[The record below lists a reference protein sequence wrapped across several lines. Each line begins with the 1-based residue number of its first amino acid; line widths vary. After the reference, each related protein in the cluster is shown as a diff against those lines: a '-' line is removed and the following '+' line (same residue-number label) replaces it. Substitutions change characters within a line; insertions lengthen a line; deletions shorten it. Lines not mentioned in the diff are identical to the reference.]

1 MSSETNQSIVSQSDF
16 QMLGTR
22 AEDQHKR
29 KRYQIGVMNMGQNL
43 KLCQE
48 CLGCLESH
56 LLDGQLLQ
64 SQDKKRI

>member
-1 MSSETNQSIVSQSDF
+1 M
-16 QMLGTR
+16 QMLIQGSILNVLIDKKQMLVS
-22 AEDQHKR
+22 AVSNQLN
-29 KRYQIGVMNMGQNL
+29 QIGVMNMGQNL

>member
-1 MSSETNQSIVSQSDF
+1 LAVILISKCEGQELKTN
-16 QMLGTR
+16 TR
-22 AEDQHKR
+22 EKEI
-29 KRYQIGVMNMGQNL
+29 YQIGVMNIGQNL